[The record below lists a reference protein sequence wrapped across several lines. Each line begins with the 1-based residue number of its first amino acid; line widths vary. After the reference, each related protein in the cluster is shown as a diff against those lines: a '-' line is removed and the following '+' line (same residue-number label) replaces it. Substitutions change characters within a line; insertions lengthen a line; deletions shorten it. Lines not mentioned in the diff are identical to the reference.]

1 MDTALSPAVRL
12 FFALGVAL
20 STIVVTWFTLF
31 ATEHLNKLRD
41 AILTGVKGELRLEL
55 AHRAMILANDWLP
68 SYVGTGIAML
78 TFALGLLAIPF
89 LFWNRDIL
97 IICTLG
103 SILPLL
109 SAASAL
115 VFTYSEYATMRD
127 HLNRLRQS
135 SEQSQ
140 ANGRS

>member
-20 STIVVTWFTLF
+20 SIIVVTWFTLV
-31 ATEHLNKLRD
+31 ATEHLNKMRD
-41 AILTGVKGELRLEL
+41 AVLTGVKGERRLDL

-78 TFALGLLAIPF
+78 AFALGLLVIPF
-89 LFWNRDIL
+89 LYWGWDIL
-97 IICTLG
+97 IICALG

-115 VFTYSEYATMRD
+115 VFTYSEYAAMRD
-127 HLNRLRQS
+127 HLDRLRQNT
-135 SEQSQ
+135 EQSS
-140 ANGRS
+140 ANGQR